1 MEKKYILAL
10 TKEPVDL
17 SAFPEARVG
26 PPGSPPPPSIGQV
39 VLPRLAR
46 RLCEEFPEFEV
57 LPGCNKED
65 FESKIE
71 MTQKAEV
78 LVLLDAP
85 PALLEAVVPLCPRLQ
100 WVHSCLAGVEGL
112 CGALQRLHAQV
123 TTGQTT
129 GPPRMQQQ
137 LLVTNARGVF
147 SSALKEYA
155 LAAMLHFAKQI
166 PRLQQQQ
173 QTCCWAPFV
182 MAELRGSTVGF
193 VGYGDIA
200 KQIAGACKFL
210 GMRCIA
216 LRRDATKKCELLEAV
231 YEAGSKDELEVYRQS
246 DFVVCTLP
254 ATAATCCCITK
265 AHFAAMK
272 KTAVFISLG
281 RGQVLDEE
289 ALLQALRSGSIGGA
303 ALDVFQQEPLAAAAA
318 VWSCPNL
325 LLSPH
330 NADWLENYSSS
341 SSTRV
346 FLENLKCFL
355 RGPRGPQDMSTPVD
369 CSRGY

>member
-26 PPGSPPPPSIGQV
+26 PPGSPPPQTIGQV

-46 RLCEEFPEFEV
+46 RLREEFPEFEV
-57 LPGCNKED
+57 LPGCSKED
-65 FESKIE
+65 FENKKEIA
-71 MTQKAEV
+71 QK
-78 LVLLDAP
+78 
-85 PALLEAVVPLCPRLQ
+85 
-100 WVHSCLAGVEGL
+100 
-112 CGALQRLHAQV
+112 
-123 TTGQTT
+123 
-129 GPPRMQQQ
+129 
-137 LLVTNARGVF
+137 
-147 SSALKEYA
+147 
-155 LAAMLHFAKQI
+155 
-166 PRLQQQQ
+166 
-173 QTCCWAPFV
+173 
-182 MAELRGSTVGF
+182 
-193 VGYGDIA
+193 
-200 KQIAGACKFL
+200 
-210 GMRCIA
+210 
-216 LRRDATKKCELLEAV
+216 
-231 YEAGSKDELEVYRQS
+231 VYRHS

-272 KTAVFISLG
+272 KSAVFISLG

-289 ALLQALRSGSIGGA
+289 ALLQALRSGAIGGA

-318 VWSCPNL
+318 AWSCPNL

-330 NADWLENYSSS
+330 NADWLQNHSSS

-346 FLENLKCFL
+346 FLENLQCFL